1 MPSAPSITHD
11 FPEFH
16 PLAIEEIAEAYD
28 YLFQH
33 ADRDIAAAFRQR
45 VEEKLALCLQ
55 NPLLYRVRR
64 FNVRRA
70 NLEQFTEHYLA
81 YMLWNGRFV
90 VIALGHAK
98 RRPFYW
104 YRRPKQFRL
113 SDVSSSGR

>member
-1 MPSAPSITHD
+1 MSAP
-11 FPEFH
+11 EYH

-33 ADRDIAAAFRQR
+33 ADSDVAEAFRRR
-45 VEEKLALCLQ
+45 VEEKLTYCLQ
-55 NPLLYRVRR
+55 NPLVYRVRR

-70 NLEQFTEHYLA
+70 NLEQFTEHYIA
-81 YMLWNGRFV
+81 YMLMEDRFI

-104 YRRPKQFRL
+104 YRRPKQFRM
-113 SDVSSSGR
+113 SDANPERR